1 MTSITSKL
9 SIITL
14 SLAAM
19 TFTFVLGTASSKAVG
34 DDNSFQQCIARVN
47 PTVASGSQPGDSS
60 IDDGWVAANT
70 TGVESNTE
78 AIRQIISCAN
88 QQ

>member
-1 MTSITSKL
+1 MKSITSKL

-34 DDNSFQQCIARVN
+34 DDNSFQQCIARVTQTAEKN
-47 PTVASGSQPGDSS
+47 EQEYN
-60 IDDGWVAANT
+60 IDGWEVGREDILAN
-70 TGVESNTE
+70 SD